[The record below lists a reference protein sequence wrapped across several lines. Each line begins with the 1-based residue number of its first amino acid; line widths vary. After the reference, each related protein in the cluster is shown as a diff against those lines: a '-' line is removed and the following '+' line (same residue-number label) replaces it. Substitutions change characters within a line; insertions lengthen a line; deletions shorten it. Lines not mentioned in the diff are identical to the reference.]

1 MYYFAYGAN
10 LNKRGMKMRCP
21 QATAVGVAVLHG
33 YKLCFKR
40 WADII
45 PAKDACVHGVLW
57 AVTPACLRAL
67 DAYEG
72 DDYGQVK
79 VTVEH
84 NGETVEAIAYAIKT
98 HLPFAP
104 PDMDYHREIAIGYR
118 EWGLDE
124 ALLRR
129 ARYDTLNV
137 GPGNVGPG
145 AAPAPPPAPHQPEAT
160 VLPPRRRALWDPAT
174 QGKGSMDDVLRVK
187 PKPRS

>member
-1 MYYFAYGAN
+1 MLYFAYGAN

-21 QATAVGVAVLHG
+21 QSSAVGLAVLPG

-45 PAKDACVHGVLW
+45 PAKGARVTGALW
-57 AVTPACLRAL
+57 EVTPACLRAL

-72 DDYGQVK
+72 DDYGQINVM
-79 VTVEH
+79 VEH
-84 NGETVEAIAYAIKT
+84 EGNLVEAIAYAIKT
-98 HLPFAP
+98 NLPYAP
-104 PDMDYHREIAIGYR
+104 PAMDYHREIAVGYR

-137 GPGNVGPG
+137 GPGG
-145 AAPAPPPAPHQPEAT
+145 ASHTPPPPPPSQPHAE
-160 VLPPRRRALWDPAT
+160 VLPPRRRALWDPAM
-174 QGKGSMDDVLRVK
+174 QSSGSLDDVLKSNPKRK
-187 PKPRS
+187 PF